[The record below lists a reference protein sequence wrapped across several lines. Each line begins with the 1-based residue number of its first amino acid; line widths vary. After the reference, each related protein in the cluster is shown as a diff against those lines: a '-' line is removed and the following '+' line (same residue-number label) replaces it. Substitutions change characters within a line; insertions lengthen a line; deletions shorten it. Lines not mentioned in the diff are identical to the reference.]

1 MVGFFI
7 TGSEKM
13 ETKHMNKTNNSAAPR
28 RARLHTAFRAKAA
41 CLLGAASLAWL
52 AGCAPMHTTQSGAVG
67 INRAQYMSS
76 LVPEQQLQAEAASQY
91 TQLIQ
96 QARAQKALNPSAAQ
110 TQRVRNISQRL
121 IRQVGVFRPDA
132 AGWKWEVN
140 VLQSKEVN
148 AWCMPGGKIAVY
160 SGLIQQLK
168 ATDDEL
174 AAVIGHEIAHALRE
188 HARERV
194 SQQMATGV
202 GLSILAA
209 VTGSQ
214 ATTDLGGKLSE
225 VMFTLPNS
233 RTHETEADLMGVELA
248 ARAGYDPR
256 AAVTLWQKMAA
267 LGGGGQPEFLSTHP
281 SASTRIAE
289 LERIAEQM
297 MPLYRQAG
305 GKR

>member
-1 MVGFFI
+1 MG
-7 TGSEKM
+7 
-13 ETKHMNKTNNSAAPR
+13 TKHMNKTNNKVAPW
-28 RARLHTAFRAKAA
+28 RARFRAMAT
-41 CLLGAASLAWL
+41 CMLGAAGVAWL
-52 AGCAPMHTTQSGAVG
+52 SGCAPMHTTQSGAVG
-67 INRAQYMSS
+67 INRTQYMSS
-76 LVPEQQLQAEAASQY
+76 MVPEQELQAEAASQY
-91 TQLIQ
+91 SQLLQ
-96 QARAQKALNPSAAQ
+96 QARAQKALNPSSAQ

-140 VLQSKEVN
+140 VLQSNEVN

-160 SGLIQQLK
+160 TGLIQQLK
-168 ATDDEL
+168 ATDAEL

-194 SQQMATGV
+194 SQQMATGL

-256 AAVTLWQKMAA
+256 AAVTLWQKMSA

-297 MPLYRQAG
+297 MPLYQNA
-305 GKR
+305 KK